1 MFVGVIADL
10 SIETPKYFPFSFYLY
25 SSVDDIIPMPNM
37 INEPLSDPVAVD
49 GNLKV
54 MRLAKET
61 ESKFGTLY
69 INDFTLY
76 VWKITLF
83 TLRL

>member
-1 MFVGVIADL
+1 
-10 SIETPKYFPFSFYLY
+10 
-25 SSVDDIIPMPNM
+25 M

-61 ESKFGTLY
+61 TSKFGTLY
-69 INDFTLY
+69 SNDFTLY